1 MIGFGQM
8 AGVAIFSH
16 HFVAQVNEWLAVCLK
31 FEDTLDKK
39 DPVLVQWA
47 TRLQVFKSGMPLLLQ
62 LSSKYL
68 KVHNNYVC
76 TSHLLILLNIRT
88 NHTSKMHYFPP
99 SALPLDHNIC
109 STG

>member
-1 MIGFGQM
+1 MP
-8 AGVAIFSH
+8 GVATFSH

-31 FEDTLDKK
+31 FEDTLDKI

-68 KVHNNYVC
+68 KVH
-76 TSHLLILLNIRT
+76 SHLLILLNIRT